1 MNYGAPLVLMV
12 CYDKKACWKHPE
24 SGVSSGQTDAV
35 IVATHMML
43 EAVSLGLGT
52 AWISYFDEQ
61 KARESLHLPDDWQPV
76 CMLYIGYPVDDYQ
89 PNPNLSTRRKPL
101 TETCFLTK
109 SAANAYKNA
118 V

>member
-1 MNYGAPLVLMV
+1 MLMV

-24 SGVSSGQTDAV
+24 SGVSSGQTDVV

-43 EAVSLGLGT
+43 EAVSLGLET
-52 AWISYFDEQ
+52 AWINYF
-61 KARESLHLPDDWQPV
+61 DDWQPV

-89 PNPNLSTRRKPL
+89 PNPNLSARRKPL

-109 SAANAYKNA
+109 SPANAYKNA